1 MRSVRSEVLL
11 TMRINHP
18 VRRARRSFSTLAVVT
33 GTIVGALVMAVVL
46 GTRLLHQPFTT
57 KIVDRTPPVT
67 LQQLRDLA
75 EYRAASADFE
85 VLVDTEEDVKYLPAA
100 IAGERT
106 FFVGIGSVD
115 AVIDFGLLTADRVH
129 VADDRS
135 SVEIVLPHAYLTE
148 AVVDPQRSHVAA
160 RKRGVLN
167 RVAGVFNDSPT
178 SEQPLYLAA
187 QAKMQA
193 AATETELRERA
204 ERNTGDMLSSL
215 VRSLG
220 YSSVIV
226 RFEDLP
232 SSVVGAGA

>member
-1 MRSVRSEVLL
+1 M
-11 TMRINHP
+11 
-18 VRRARRSFSTLAVVT
+18 
-33 GTIVGALVMAVVL
+33 GVVL
-46 GTRLLHQPFTT
+46 GTRLWHQPFRT

-75 EYRAASADFE
+75 EYKAASADFE

-106 FFVGIGSVD
+106 FFVGVGSVD
-115 AVIDFGLLTADRVH
+115 AVIDFDRLTPDRLI
-129 VADDRS
+129 VAPDRS
-135 SVEIVLPHAYLTE
+135 SVEIVLPHARLTE

-160 RKRGVLN
+160 RKRGVVN
-167 RVAGVFNDSPT
+167 RIAGVFNDSPT

-193 AATETELRERA
+193 AAVETELLGRA
-204 ERNTGDMLSSL
+204 EQNTAAMLSSL

-220 YSSVIV
+220 YPSVTV
-226 RFEDLP
+226 RFDGP
-232 SSVVGAGA
+232 SEAVSAP